1 MAVNREDG
9 CVKTFKKSNMRFL
22 ILIVLILGVSRFAF
36 AQMSDTQVVEAVKE
50 AQAQGKS
57 QNEIILMLT
66 QKGVTMEQ
74 IQRIQKSYG
83 SQTGTQQGQADNLR
97 GRTMAPL
104 QVTRDTV
111 VVRPRSKNDVF
122 GREIFNN
129 GRLTFEPNLSIP
141 TPENYKLAPGDEVII
156 DIWGNSETTLREE
169 ISPDGS
175 INVQGLGP
183 VYLNGKQVK
192 EASAYLKNVFSRIYS
207 DLSSENPGTFIQLT
221 LGKIRSIQVN
231 VMGEVVMPG
240 TYTLPSLATV
250 FHALY
255 SAGGVNQVGT
265 LRDVV
270 LYRNGKAFKHV
281 DVYGYI
287 MNGDNTFDIVL
298 QDGDLINVGTYEK
311 IVTIL
316 GKVKRPMR
324 YELKGDETL
333 SKALEYAGG
342 FTGDAYK
349 KNLNVTRKGDSEY
362 EMYTVYN
369 EEFPEFVMAN
379 GDSVLVDAILPRYE
393 NRVSVEGA
401 VFRPG
406 KYAISASIA
415 TLKDLLDVVE
425 GPREDAFLNRAIL
438 YREREDLTREAL
450 AIDLG
455 KFMKGEVED
464 IVLRKNDVL
473 YVPSKT
479 ALREGYVIQIR
490 GEVKNPREYNFVENM
505 TIEDAIVQ
513 AGGLLESASEVRVDV
528 SRRIKSPKSTT
539 EAPEEAE
546 LFTFALKDG
555 LMVDGI
561 KNFVLEP
568 FDEIYVRRSPGYR
581 EQQNVRVDG
590 EILYPGDY
598 AKTSIND
605 RLSDLVARAGGITS
619 KAYLRGARLERRMN
633 QDERMRMESATKLAK
648 FTEGDS
654 ISMESLDL
662 AQTYFVGI
670 DLEKALANPGGE
682 DDLVLREGDVLHVS
696 NFVNTVKIS
705 GAVMYPNA
713 VTYKN
718 KMKLRDYIDNAG
730 GYAMNAKKRRA
741 YVIYPNGT
749 LAVRRGGRNP
759 KIEPGCEIIVP
770 MKLERKNRLGLPEI
784 LSLTSSTTSIAA
796 MVTSILNST
805 K

>member
-1 MAVNREDG
+1 
-9 CVKTFKKSNMRFL
+9 MRFL
-22 ILIVLILGVSRFAF
+22 ILIVLILGGSGAVF
-36 AQMSDTQVVEAVKE
+36 AQMTDAQVIEIVKA

-57 QNEIILMLT
+57 QDEIVVMLAE
-66 QKGVTMEQ
+66 KGVTKEQ
-74 IQRIQKSYG
+74 VLRIKENYEKGGTAQG
-83 SQTGTQQGQADNLR
+83 GLSQESRERLETISVGNRDVVLVTEGDKTG
-97 GRTMAPL
+97 
-104 QVTRDTV
+104 
-111 VVRPRSKNDVF
+111 VF
-122 GREIFNN
+122 GRNLFSNKN
-129 GRLTFEPNLSIP
+129 LTFEPNLNIP
-141 TPENYKLAPGDEVII
+141 TPDNYKLGPGDEVII
-156 DIWGNSETTLREE
+156 DIWGNSETTIRQV
-169 ISPDGS
+169 ISPEGN
-175 INVQGLGP
+175 INVSGIGP
-183 VYLNGKQVK
+183 IYLSGRQIQ
-192 EASAYLKNVFSRIYS
+192 EASSYLKNVFGRIYS
-207 DLSSENPGTFIQLT
+207 DLISDEPRTFLKLS
-221 LGKIRSIQVN
+221 LGQIRSISVN
-231 VMGEVVMPG
+231 IMGEVVMPG

-255 SAGGVNQVGT
+255 SVGGVNNVGT
-265 LRDVV
+265 LRDVI
-270 LYRNGKAFKHV
+270 LYRNGKALKHI
-281 DVYGYI
+281 DVYEYV
-287 MNGDNTFDIVL
+287 MKGDDSIDITL
-298 QDGDLINVGTYEK
+298 QDGDLINIGTFQK
-311 IVTIL
+311 IVTIS
-316 GKVKRPMR
+316 GNVKRPMR
-324 YELKGDETL
+324 YELKSDESL
-333 SKALEYAGG
+333 EQLLEYAGG
-342 FTGDAYK
+342 FSSNAYK
-349 KNLNVTRKGDSEY
+349 KNLNVTRKGDTEY
-362 EMYTVYN
+362 KMFTVFSDEYSSFIM
-369 EEFPEFVMAN
+369 EN
-379 GDSVLVDAILPRYE
+379 GDSVRVDAILDKYE
-393 NRVSVEGA
+393 NKVTISGA

-406 KYAISASIA
+406 DYAINPMIK
-415 TLKDLLDVVE
+415 TLSDLLAIAE

-438 YREREDLTREAL
+438 YREKEDLTREAL

-455 KFMKGEVED
+455 KFVSGGAED
-464 IVLRKNDVL
+464 IPLRKNDVL

-479 ALREGYVIQIR
+479 ALREGYVIEVR
-490 GEVKNPREYNFVENM
+490 GEVKNPKQYDFVENM
-505 TIEDAIVQ
+505 TLEDVVVQ

-528 SRRIKSPKSTT
+528 ARRIKSPKSTT

-555 LMVDGI
+555 LVVDGI

-581 EQQNVRVDG
+581 EQQNVQVEG
-590 EILYPGDY
+590 EVLYPGTY
-598 AKTSIND
+598 AKMSIND
-605 RLSDLVARAGGITS
+605 RLSDLVKRAGGITS
-619 KAYLRGARLERRMN
+619 KAYMRGARLERRMN
-633 QDERMRMESATKLAK
+633 QDELMRVASAEKLAK

-654 ISMESLDL
+654 ISVESLDL
-662 AQTYFVGI
+662 ARTYFVGI

-718 KMKLRDYIDNAG
+718 KMKLRDYVDNAG
-730 GYAMNAKKRRA
+730 GYSMNAKKRRA

>member
-1 MAVNREDG
+1 M
-9 CVKTFKKSNMRFL
+9 
-22 ILIVLILGVSRFAF
+22 
-36 AQMSDTQVVEAVKE
+36 
-50 AQAQGKS
+50 
-57 QNEIILMLT
+57 
-66 QKGVTMEQ
+66 
-74 IQRIQKSYG
+74 
-83 SQTGTQQGQADNLR
+83 
-97 GRTMAPL
+97 
-104 QVTRDTV
+104 
-111 VVRPRSKNDVF
+111 
-122 GREIFNN
+122 
-129 GRLTFEPNLSIP
+129 
-141 TPENYKLAPGDEVII
+141 
-156 DIWGNSETTLREE
+156 
-169 ISPDGS
+169 
-175 INVQGLGP
+175 
-183 VYLNGKQVK
+183 
-192 EASAYLKNVFSRIYS
+192 
-207 DLSSENPGTFIQLT
+207 
-221 LGKIRSIQVN
+221 
-231 VMGEVVMPG
+231 
-240 TYTLPSLATV
+240 
-250 FHALY
+250 
-255 SAGGVNQVGT
+255 
-265 LRDVV
+265 
-270 LYRNGKAFKHV
+270 
-281 DVYGYI
+281 
-287 MNGDNTFDIVL
+287 
-298 QDGDLINVGTYEK
+298 
-311 IVTIL
+311 
-316 GKVKRPMR
+316 
-324 YELKGDETL
+324 
-333 SKALEYAGG
+333 
-342 FTGDAYK
+342 
-349 KNLNVTRKGDSEY
+349 
-362 EMYTVYN
+362 
-369 EEFPEFVMAN
+369 
-379 GDSVLVDAILPRYE
+379 
-393 NRVSVEGA
+393 
-401 VFRPG
+401 
-406 KYAISASIA
+406 
-415 TLKDLLDVVE
+415 
-425 GPREDAFLNRAIL
+425 
-438 YREREDLTREAL
+438 
-450 AIDLG
+450 
-455 KFMKGEVED
+455 
-464 IVLRKNDVL
+464 
-473 YVPSKT
+473 
-479 ALREGYVIQIR
+479 
-490 GEVKNPREYNFVENM
+490 
-505 TIEDAIVQ
+505 
-513 AGGLLESASEVRVDV
+513 DV

-590 EILYPGDY
+590 EILYPGTY

-633 QDERMRMESATKLAK
+633 QDERMRMASAQKLAK

-682 DDLVLREGDVLHVS
+682 DDLVLREGDVLHIS

>member
-1 MAVNREDG
+1 
-9 CVKTFKKSNMRFL
+9 MRFL

-83 SQTGTQQGQADNLR
+83 SQTGTQQGQADNSR

-104 QVTRDTV
+104 QVTKDTV
-111 VVRPRSKNDVF
+111 VIRPRSKNDVF

-183 VYLNGKQVK
+183 VYLSGKQVK

-490 GEVKNPREYNFVENM
+490 GEVKNPKEYNFVENM
-505 TIEDAIVQ
+505 TIEDAIIQ

-568 FDEIYVRRSPGYR
+568 FDELYVRRSPGYR

-590 EILYPGDY
+590 EILYPGVY
-598 AKTSIND
+598 AKASAND
-605 RLSDLVARAGGITS
+605 RLSDLVKRAGGVTS
-619 KAYLRGARLERRMN
+619 KAYVKGARLERRMN
-633 QDERMRMESATKLAK
+633 QDELMRFEAAK
-648 FTEGDS
+648 NIALTGKDS
-654 ISMESLDL
+654 VIIDSLI
-662 AQTYFVGI
+662 AERTYPVGI

-682 DDLVLREGDVLHVS
+682 ADLVLREGDVLHVS

-705 GAVMYPNA
+705 GAVMFPNA
-713 VTYKN
+713 VTYKS
-718 KMKLRDYIDNAG
+718 KMSLRDYIDNAG
-730 GYAMNAKKRRA
+730 GFNMNAKKRRA